1 MVLTEE
7 NCILF
12 IQKDDVMQEELTKMM
27 AIDIVK
33 LLEEVVEKYQI
44 RLMDDDKQF
53 FKNHTDK
60 VKEYVRLKKLIR

>member
-12 IQKDDVMQEELTKMM
+12 IQKDDVMQEALTKMM